1 MQVERLH
8 PFDSRKFG
16 KVMTSLERD
25 GFFSRDQVCNSFR
38 CMNYAVVLTNSS
50 VLSQKKL
57 TIHFIA
63 LMQLAES
70 KEATQ
75 EMLLDVHTQEYL
87 DRLNT
92 SSAAIASVRTAG
104 LKPDLL

>member
-1 MQVERLH
+1 M
-8 PFDSRKFG
+8 G
-16 KVMTSLERD
+16 
-25 GFFSRDQVCNSFR
+25 
-38 CMNYAVVLTNSS
+38 SS
-50 VLSQKKL
+50 VEIRCAIFSVHELCSCVDKFPVRYLRKKL

>member
-1 MQVERLH
+1 MCYLEKKV
-8 PFDSRKFG
+8 KFHF
-16 KVMTSLERD
+16 VTLVQLE
-25 GFFSRDQVCNSFR
+25 
-38 CMNYAVVLTNSS
+38 
-50 VLSQKKL
+50 
-57 TIHFIA
+57 
-63 LMQLAES
+63 EP

>member
-1 MQVERLH
+1 M
-8 PFDSRKFG
+8 P
-16 KVMTSLERD
+16 
-25 GFFSRDQVCNSFR
+25 VCYLR
-38 CMNYAVVLTNSS
+38 
-50 VLSQKKL
+50 KKL
-57 TIHFIA
+57 KIHFVA
-63 LMQLAES
+63 LMQLAEP